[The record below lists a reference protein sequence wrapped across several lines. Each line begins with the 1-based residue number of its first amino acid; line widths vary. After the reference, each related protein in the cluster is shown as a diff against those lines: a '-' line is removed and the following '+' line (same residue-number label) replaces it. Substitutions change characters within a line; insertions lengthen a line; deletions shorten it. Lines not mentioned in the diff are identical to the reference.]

1 MVTLRPELLSRAP
14 SAHLEALAV
23 AEGFEGR
30 GLGGRLLAAAES
42 DAGEQGAQSLT
53 LHVFAVNERA
63 RRLYEKAG
71 FEGELMRYIKE
82 LPGATGS

>member
-1 MVTLRPELLSRAP
+1 MRHDGCKIRATQLDGQFKSRVLC
-14 SAHLEALAV
+14 HFAL
-23 AEGFEGR
+23 R